1 VTRKLVIISGP
12 DRVGK
17 STVCSELIEQLGEE
31 NCSIIH
37 LAEPPLDQED
47 PYDVNRDMIQEWVA
61 SGKEWCFFDRSYPCS
76 MVFEEHRRGNAG
88 HLSHIVE
95 LEIELMRCADTFK
108 IGHAV
113 FSREWNWSAKHHL
126 AEIDEWFPSA
136 SEWAKRDKYISRMKE
151 HQLYYERIKDF
162 TQHVTAFPT
171 YWHHATPWPDTDA
184 DLIIKEMEN
193 LLK

>member
-1 VTRKLVIISGP
+1 VTRKLIIISGP

-17 STVCSELIEQLGEE
+17 STVCSELTEQLGEE
-31 NCSIIH
+31 NCEVIH

-47 PYDVNRDMIQEWVA
+47 PYMINREKIQEWVA

-88 HLSHIVE
+88 HLSHIVD

-108 IGHAV
+108 VGHTV
-113 FSREWNWSAKHHL
+113 FQREWNWSAKHHL
-126 AEIDEWFPSA
+126 VEIDLLYPTA
-136 SEWAKRDKYISRMKE
+136 AEWAKRDKYIARMKE
-151 HQLYYERIKDF
+151 HELYYKQIKNF
-162 TQHVTAFPT
+162 VTNVTAFPT
-171 YWHHATPWPDTDA
+171 YWHHASPWPDSDA
-184 DLIIKEMEN
+184 TTIIEEMRS

>member
-31 NCSIIH
+31 NCEIIH

-47 PYDVNRDMIQEWVA
+47 PYDVNRDKIQEWVA

-76 MVFEEHRRGNAG
+76 MVFEERRRGNAG

-95 LEIELMRCADTFK
+95 LEIELLRCEEFK
-108 IGHAV
+108 VIHV
-113 FSREWNWSAKHHL
+113 VYDRPWHWSAKHHL
-126 AEIDEWFPSA
+126 AEIDSLYPRA
-136 SEWAKRDKYISRMKE
+136 SDWAKRDHYISRMKE
-151 HQLYYERIKDF
+151 HQLYYERISDF
-162 TQHVTAFPT
+162 TTNVTAFPT
-171 YWHHATPWPDTDA
+171 YWHKATPHPDDCA
-184 DLIIKEMEN
+184 NRIIN
-193 LLK
+193 LVSQIANK